1 MRIKKETLKNIQFG
15 VMSVFAGAF
24 AFVWWSVLYPELC
37 FPDDTYEVV
46 YEDAD
51 MAESG
56 GADDRMKQNAAED
69 WEMLS
74 EEEIFERLLQAEEEQ
89 VIVKSRLLEWL
100 RQQAD

>member
-1 MRIKKETLKNIQFG
+1 MRIKKETLKDIQFG

-56 GADDRMKQNAAED
+56 GADRMKQNSAED

>member
-1 MRIKKETLKNIQFG
+1 MYEDQKRNFEGYTVWG
-15 VMSVFAGAF
+15 YECVCRSVR
-24 AFVWWSVLYPELC
+24 

-56 GADDRMKQNAAED
+56 GADRMKQNAAED

>member
-1 MRIKKETLKNIQFG
+1 MRIKKETLKDIQFG

-56 GADDRMKQNAAED
+56 GADRMKQNGKCFRRKKF
-69 WEMLS
+69 S
-74 EEEIFERLLQAEEEQ
+74 KGSCRRKKNRL
-89 VIVKSRLLEWL
+89 
-100 RQQAD
+100 

>member
-1 MRIKKETLKNIQFG
+1 MAKKAAARLNN
-15 VMSVFAGAF
+15 VF
-24 AFVWWSVLYPELC
+24 
-37 FPDDTYEVV
+37 VV
-46 YEDAD
+46 DSYNLSTGTGLLAMHAAD

-56 GADDRMKQNAAED
+56 GADRMKQNAAED

>member
-1 MRIKKETLKNIQFG
+1 MRIKKESLKDIQFG

-56 GADDRMKQNAAED
+56 GADRMKQNAAED